1 MTDDVHVS
9 ICVCTYRREHVF
21 VTLTSLSTLEI
32 KDGWTVRVIVADND
46 VDPIAKAAI
55 TDHAAALNLNLTYLH
70 APAHNISVARN
81 ACLDEASGDYCLF
94 IDDDEVVGPGWLGAM
109 IAQARTS
116 ESAVVLGPV
125 EAVYPDVTPDWIRAG
140 DTHST
145 YPVFVKGDIQ
155 TGYTCN
161 VLLNL
166 AAPSIVGR
174 RFDLGRGKSGGEDT
188 HFFYGVFKDGGK
200 ITYAPSAVVR
210 EPVPVDRANFSWLAR
225 RKFRAGQTHG
235 RLIVETVAPSL
246 PRKLAILGIT
256 ASKALFCA
264 FAAVLNG
271 YSRSRFNKNLL
282 RGSLHLGAINGL
294 FGGKE
299 IVQYGQ
305 EENR

>member
-9 ICVCTYRREHVF
+9 ICVCTYRREHVL

-32 KDGWTVRVIVADND
+32 KDGWRMRIIVADND
-46 VDPIAKAAI
+46 VRPTAQATIS
-55 TDHAAALNLNLTYLH
+55 DHAAGLNLNLTYLH

-81 ACLDEASGDYCLF
+81 ACLDEASGGYCLF
-94 IDDDEVVGPGWLGAM
+94 VDDDETVTPGWLNAM
-109 IAQARTS
+109 ISQARAS
-116 ESAVVLGPV
+116 DSAVVLGPV
-125 EAVYPDVTPDWIRAG
+125 EAVYPDTAPDWIRAG

-145 YPVFVKGDIQ
+145 YPVFVKGIIH

-210 EPVPVDRANFSWLAR
+210 EPVPVDRASFSWLAR

-235 RLIVETVAPSL
+235 RLIVETLAPSL
-246 PRKLAILGIT
+246 PRKLSILGVT
-256 ASKALFCA
+256 FSKALFCA
-264 FAAVLNG
+264 CAAVLSS
-271 YSRSRFNKNLL
+271 YSRPRFNKSLL
-282 RGSLHLGAINGL
+282 RGLLHLGAINGL